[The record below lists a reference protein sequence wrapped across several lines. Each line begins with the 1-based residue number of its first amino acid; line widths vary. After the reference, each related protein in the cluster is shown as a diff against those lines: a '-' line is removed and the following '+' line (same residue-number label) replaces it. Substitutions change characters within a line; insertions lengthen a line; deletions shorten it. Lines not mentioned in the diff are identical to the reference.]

1 MIQPGT
7 KKKLICFF
15 SSTMKNIQLY
25 IYILYYK
32 KTQVFFNMIW
42 DLEKL
47 VLREITLTETM
58 HNQGFLA
65 YILILLANYLDM

>member
-1 MIQPGT
+1 
-7 KKKLICFF
+7 
-15 SSTMKNIQLY
+15 
-25 IYILYYK
+25 
-32 KTQVFFNMIW
+32 MIW

>member
-1 MIQPGT
+1 
-7 KKKLICFF
+7 
-15 SSTMKNIQLY
+15 
-25 IYILYYK
+25 
-32 KTQVFFNMIW
+32 MIW

-65 YILILLANYLDM
+65 YILILLANYLDMLVLSYFLDLYSDSTLSL

>member
-1 MIQPGT
+1 
-7 KKKLICFF
+7 
-15 SSTMKNIQLY
+15 MKNLQLY
-25 IYILYYK
+25 IYILHYN
-32 KTQVFFNMIW
+32 KTQVQEVFFNMIW

-47 VLREITLTETM
+47 VLREITLTKTM

>member
-1 MIQPGT
+1 
-7 KKKLICFF
+7 
-15 SSTMKNIQLY
+15 MKNIQLY

-58 HNQGFLA
+58 YNQGFLA